1 MKLLGSEGVVLTA
14 IVTLCVKEA
23 GSCSLS
29 LTPIWPLAGPTPESL
44 RQLNAWGEGRPG
56 QQATKASRHPSVCW
70 LIALFFAMGNDW
82 DIKGMGVAMRGRRL
96 LLGLVGAL
104 ALGAIALQSAPVSAE
119 AGQQAVTT
127 TPTPTAIDARKG
139 RVLITVLHDASGKLD

>member
-1 MKLLGSEGVVLTA
+1 
-14 IVTLCVKEA
+14 
-23 GSCSLS
+23 
-29 LTPIWPLAGPTPESL
+29 
-44 RQLNAWGEGRPG
+44 
-56 QQATKASRHPSVCW
+56 
-70 LIALFFAMGNDW
+70 
-82 DIKGMGVAMRGRRL
+82 MGVAMSRRRR

-127 TPTPTAIDARKG
+127 TPTPTAIDARRG